1 MLVNKISLKANRI
14 HQPAWNSISSG
25 KDFPPFLFLWNIQGV
40 LLSTL
45 RDFFFFLFHLF
56 LSPTH
61 FCQNTTIHYIHTL
74 THSLVLIT
82 HNDSKS
88 HNWFV
93 FHKLKYSTSICH
105 FLQKQQET
113 FKVHKI
119 IIKIKKKYF
128 FIICYFLTSS
138 IPFILSSWLFSITQI
153 YLLLY

>member
-1 MLVNKISLKANRI
+1 MLVKKSVWKQTGSINLLEIQYPLEKIFL
-14 HQPAWNSISSG
+14 HFYSSEIF
-25 KDFPPFLFLWNIQGV
+25 KEFCFLPYEI
-40 LLSTL
+40 
-45 RDFFFFLFHLF
+45 FFFLFHLF

-61 FCQNTTIHYIHTL
+61 FCQNITIHYIHTL

-82 HNDSKS
+82 HNYSKS

-105 FLQKQQET
+105 FPQKQQET